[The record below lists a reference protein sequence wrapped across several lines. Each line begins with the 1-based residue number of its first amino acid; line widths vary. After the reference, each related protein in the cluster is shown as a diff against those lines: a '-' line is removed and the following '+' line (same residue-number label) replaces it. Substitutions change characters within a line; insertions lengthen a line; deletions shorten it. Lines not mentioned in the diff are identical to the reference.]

1 MLRPRNLSFRSK
13 SPLVLLLLLT
23 ILVISTLITASA
35 YFLRPS
41 IETEI
46 KEKVIEK
53 IEQKGL
59 GNMIV
64 DVSGRDVTISG
75 YVDTKEKSSKV
86 EEISS
91 EVQGV
96 REINNKL
103 LIKNLPND

>member
-1 MLRPRNLSFRSK
+1 M
-13 SPLVLLLLLT
+13 VLLLLLT
-23 ILVISTLITASA
+23 VLVISTLITASA

>member
-1 MLRPRNLSFRSK
+1 VLKPHNLSFKPK
-13 SPLVLLLLLT
+13 SPLVLLFLLT
-23 ILVISTLITASA
+23 LLVISTLITASA

-46 KEKVIEK
+46 KEKVIAT
-53 IEQKGL
+53 IEEKGL
-59 GNMIV
+59 GNMTI

-75 YVDTKEKSSKV
+75 SVDTESDSSRVEK
-86 EEISS
+86 ISS

>member
-1 MLRPRNLSFRSK
+1 MLKPRNLSFKPK
-13 SPLVLLLLLT
+13 SPLVLLFLLT
-23 ILVISTLITASA
+23 LLVISTLITASA

-46 KEKVIEK
+46 KEKVIAT
-53 IEQKGL
+53 IEEKGL
-59 GNMIV
+59 GNMTV

-75 YVDTKEKSSKV
+75 SVDTESDSSRVEK
-86 EEISS
+86 ISS

>member
-46 KEKVIEK
+46 KEKVREK
-53 IEQKGL
+53 IEEKGL
-59 GNMIV
+59 GNMVV

-86 EEISS
+86 EKISS

>member
-1 MLRPRNLSFRSK
+1 MSFRSK